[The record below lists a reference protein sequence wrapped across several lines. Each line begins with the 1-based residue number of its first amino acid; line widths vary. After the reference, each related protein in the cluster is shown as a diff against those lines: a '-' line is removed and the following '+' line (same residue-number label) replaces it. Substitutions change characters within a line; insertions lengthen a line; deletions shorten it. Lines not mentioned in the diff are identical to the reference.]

1 MNKYFK
7 VLSYIILT
15 IAIILMAYKFM
26 VPANFGEET
35 VSLRLQT
42 AVYNGD
48 LKEVEK
54 ILDKYYIDLNDEEL
68 FFGHLPLFIAVE
80 KGNKQMVS
88 FLVERGA
95 DVNKEIFGRIYS
107 NAMIVAIDQ
116 EDIEMIELLVSL
128 GYDIKSK
135 NHRGE
140 NPLIFALKREKSLEI
155 IEKLVELG
163 VELDDTDDLD
173 KNPLHW
179 AALSGSQ
186 DIYDYLLTFQLDE
199 WEKTDQ
205 GETMIHLATKSGNLQ
220 FLKYIISRGFDVYA
234 KNNLGQNIL
243 FYVSNYD
250 VLNYLYTNYD
260 LNLEVVDNR
269 GFTPLFNMLV
279 IENETSRREI
289 VDFYLEKGID
299 VNYQNNS
306 GISYLHQ
313 VVFMRDYYLVK
324 RLLEKGIEV
333 NKKDDFGRTPLHIAV
348 ETFDETVTLDI
359 VKALLETGADK
370 SIRDIDG
377 NTPLDIAMKW
387 NNRAVIELLR

>member
-1 MNKYFK
+1 
-7 VLSYIILT
+7 
-15 IAIILMAYKFM
+15 
-26 VPANFGEET
+26 
-35 VSLRLQT
+35 
-42 AVYNGD
+42 
-48 LKEVEK
+48 
-54 ILDKYYIDLNDEEL
+54 
-68 FFGHLPLFIAVE
+68 
-80 KGNKQMVS
+80 MVS

-95 DVNKEIFGRIYS
+95 DVNKDIFGRTYA
-107 NAMIVAIDQ
+107 NAMIIAIDQ
-116 EDIEMIELLVSL
+116 EDTEMIELLVSL
-128 GYDIKSK
+128 GFDINLK

-140 NPLIFALKREKSLEI
+140 NPLVFALRSGKSIKI

-163 VELDDTDDLD
+163 IGLGDTDELD
-173 KNPLHW
+173 KNYLHW

-205 GETMIHLATKSGNLQ
+205 GETMVHLATKSGNLQ

-260 LNLEVVDNR
+260 LNLEIVDNR
-269 GFTPLFNMLV
+269 GYTPLFYMFE
-279 IENETSRREI
+279 IKDETSRRKI
-289 VDFYLEKGID
+289 VDFYLEQGID
-299 VNYQNNS
+299 VNYQSNS
-306 GISYLHQ
+306 GISYLHE

-333 NKKDDFGRTPLHIAV
+333 NKKDDFGRTPLHIAAD
-348 ETFDETVTLDI
+348 TFDETVTLDI
-359 VKALLETGADK
+359 VKAILEAGADK